1 MARGKKT
8 GGKDFVPGNV
18 HGKGR
23 PKVPDDVKE
32 ARKLNQVEFE
42 RVANK
47 YLYLTRDELKEAA
60 EDPDTTVIEL
70 LVSSIIVKA
79 VEKGDQMR
87 LEFLLN
93 RLIGRVVD
101 RIEVKPV
108 EPFVLHRRDGSEP
121 VVMGVKAQEG
131 EA

>member
-8 GGKDFVPGNV
+8 GGKDFAPGNS

-23 PKVPDDVKE
+23 PKVPEDVKE

-47 YLYLTRDELKEAA
+47 YLYLTRDELKASLAA
-60 EDPDTTVIEL
+60 PATTVVEL
-70 LVSSIIVKA
+70 LVGSIIGQA
-79 VEKGDQMR
+79 VQKGDHTRM
-87 LEFLLN
+87 EFLLN

-108 EPFVLHRRDGSEP
+108 EPFVLHRRDGGEP